1 MTASTG
7 AGAAVT
13 EAVAFR
19 RLAEG
24 DWDTVVEL
32 ESAAY
37 AADGLSEGRQALYSR
52 GQASPDTCYVAEH
65 DGRVVG
71 YLLSL
76 PYPLY
81 RCPDLSS
88 PEEAV
93 FESTNLHV
101 HDLVITEEL
110 RGRDLALR
118 FIRHLREEARRR
130 GFDRISMVA
139 VRRTDILL
147 TLLGYRAHRDV
158 AVPECY
164 GERAVYMS
172 MPVDR

>member
-1 MTASTG
+1 MTAPKV
-7 AGAAVT
+7 ADVT
-13 EAVAFR
+13 FR
-19 RLAEG
+19 RLAED

-37 AADGLSEGRQALYSR
+37 TADGLSEGREALYSR
-52 GQASPDTCYVAEH
+52 AQASPETCYVAER
-65 DGRVVG
+65 DGKVVG

-81 RCPDLSS
+81 QCPDLSS
-88 PEEAV
+88 PEQAA
-93 FESTNLHV
+93 FDSTNLHV

-118 FIRHLREEARRR
+118 FIRHLRDEARRR

-147 TLLGYRAHRDV
+147 ALLGYRAHRDV
-158 AVPECY
+158 TVPPCY
-164 GERAVYMS
+164 GARAVYMS
-172 MPVDR
+172 MPVE